1 MSERLPPK
9 IATWVLRKWG
19 SRYHAESLAG
29 DMIEQYREGR
39 SRAWYWKQAA
49 AAVSVAQARAIR
61 ASAAAAGRLL
71 ARLVAEA
78 AAVLSI
84 VVVVDQARR
93 AHSLAGTMNMT
104 FVAVLAGL
112 ITAAGIGYLISV
124 RPRRHGRMHARMP
137 ALLNAC
143 VLAFGVIALG
153 AGTLTWAD
161 TRAERCAA
169 ATCVCPTINRS
180 SNDPPWTGRPD

>member
-9 IATWVLRKWG
+9 IAAWLLRKWG
-19 SRYHAESLAG
+19 SHYHAESLAG
-29 DMIEQYREGR
+29 DLIEQYREGR

-61 ASAAAAGRLL
+61 ASASAAGRLL
-71 ARLVAEA
+71 ARLIAEA

-112 ITAAGIGYLISV
+112 ITAAGIGYLISA
-124 RPRRHGRMHARMP
+124 RPRRHGRMHA
-137 ALLNAC
+137 LLNAS

-169 ATCVCPTINRS
+169 TTCVCPTIDRS
-180 SNDPPWTGRPD
+180 SNDPP

>member
-9 IATWVLRKWG
+9 IAAWLLRKWG

-29 DMIEQYREGR
+29 DLIEQYREGR

-61 ASAAAAGRLL
+61 ASASAAGRLL
-71 ARLVAEA
+71 ARLIAEA

-112 ITAAGIGYLISV
+112 ITAAGIGCLISV
-124 RPRRHGRMHARMP
+124 RPRRHGRMHA
-137 ALLNAC
+137 LLNAS

-169 ATCVCPTINRS
+169 ATCVCPTVDRS
-180 SNDPPWTGRPD
+180 SDDPPSTGRP